1 MRLPFGRRPWLKA
14 SAVSMQIVER
24 GTADDA
30 VLPADRVEHLIV
42 GRDRAG
48 VAHRRRLA
56 AFAAPD
62 LDQEDRLAGGERLF
76 RRRHEG
82 LRPADALDQA
92 DDDLGVLVVD
102 QEVDVVGEI
111 EIELVAA
118 RDRVGEIEAAQRRLL
133 QPELER
139 AAGLEHDAD
148 RAGLKPAHA
157 LGRIEQELL
166 AERERAHAVRSGN
179 AKPVLVG
186 QGEQRLRALLA
197 LGIAAFAELRGVDQ
211 RAFQAVR
218 RGLGERVDDGDGRDD
233 GQREIDGLRDRREV
247 RIDRPAPQLAPLRI
261 DQIELRR
268 KAGEFEVVV
277 DFLDPAA
284 AA

>member
-1 MRLPFGRRPWLKA
+1 M
-14 SAVSMQIVER
+14 
-24 GTADDA
+24 
-30 VLPADRVEHLIV
+30 
-42 GRDRAG
+42 
-48 VAHRRRLA
+48 AHRRRLA

-62 LDQEDRLAGGERLF
+62 LDQEDRLAGRERLL

-92 DDDLGVLVVD
+92 DDDLGVLVLD
-102 QEVDVVGEI
+102 QEIDVVGEI

-118 RDRVGEIEAAQRRLL
+118 RHRVGEIEAAQRRLL

-148 RAGLKPAHA
+148 RARLKPAHA

-166 AERERAHAVRSGN
+166 AERERAHAVRAGN

-197 LGIAAFAELRGVDQ
+197 LGIAAFAELRRIDQ
-211 RAFQAVR
+211 RAFQAVG
-218 RGLGERVDDGDGRDD
+218 RGLGERVDDGDGRDN
-233 GQREIDGLRDRREV
+233 GQREVDGFRDRREV
-247 RIDRPAPQLAPLRI
+247 RIDRPAPQLAPLGI
-261 DQIELRR
+261 DQIQLCRET
-268 KAGEFEVVV
+268 GEFEVVV